1 MSKKETT
8 IEDLLAMSISDIE
21 KQIKETL
28 SKQKLKNKF
37 FDN

>member
-28 SKQKLKNKF
+28 SKPYKLKKIHK
-37 FDN
+37 